1 MIYFLK
7 IIASLLLP
15 PGIFIISLL
24 AVAIYLWRKN
34 KVVAKVVLLITVLLY
49 LSSLPYLSNALVSS
63 LEWRYTPPKN
73 LAADVDVIIMLSG
86 GATLDTPN
94 VDGLGHL
101 NGGAANR
108 LLTVAR
114 LAQDNNLPIIISG
127 GKVFADS
134 GSEAQIGKRIL
145 VGLGIAAQRIIIEDS
160 SLNTDQ
166 NAMLTKKIMQ
176 DNNYTQPIL
185 VTSAFHMERSV
196 LNFSK
201 QGITVVPY
209 PTGYMVSRKND
220 FYFNKFTPKAY
231 ALENTSIVLWE
242 WLGILGRKLT

>member
-15 PGIFIISLL
+15 PGIFIVGLIGITL
-24 AVAIYLWRKN
+24 YLWRKN
-34 KVVAKVVLLITVLLY
+34 KVVAKLLLMITVLLY
-49 LSSLPYLSNALVSS
+49 LSSMPYLSNALISS
-63 LEWRYTPPKN
+63 LEWRYTPPQK
-73 LAADVDVIIMLSG
+73 VEGDVIIMLSG

-114 LAQDNNLPIIISG
+114 LAQDNDLPIIISG
-127 GKVFADS
+127 GQVYEDS
-134 GSEAQIGKRIL
+134 GSEAQIGKKIL
-145 VGLGIAAQRIIIEDS
+145 LGLGIEEQRITIEDN

-166 NAMLTKKIMQ
+166 NAVLTKKIMQ
-176 DNNYTQPIL
+176 NKNYTKPIL

-196 LNFSK
+196 LNFLK
-201 QGITVVPY
+201 QGIAVVPY

-220 FYFNKFTPKAY
+220 FYLNKLTPKAY
-231 ALENTSIVLWE
+231 ALENTSIFLWE
-242 WLGILGRKLT
+242 YLGILGRKFI

>member
-15 PGIFIISLL
+15 PGIFVVALL
-24 AVAIYLWRKN
+24 GVSFYLWRKN
-34 KVVAKVVLLITVLLY
+34 KIVAKVLLLITTLLY
-49 LSSLPYLSNALVSS
+49 LSSMPYLSNALVSS
-63 LEWRYTPPKN
+63 LEWRYTPPEN
-73 LAADVDVIIMLSG
+73 IDADVIIMLSG

-94 VDGLGHL
+94 VDGWGHL
-101 NGGAANR
+101 KGGAANR

-114 LAQDNNLPIIISG
+114 LAQDNDLPIIISG

-134 GSEAQIGKRIL
+134 GSEAQIGRRIL
-145 VGLGIAAQRIIIEDS
+145 LGLGISEQRITIEDN

-176 DNNYTQPIL
+176 EKNYKKPLL

-196 LNFSK
+196 LNFLK
-201 QGITVVPY
+201 QDIAVIPY

-220 FYFNKFTPKAY
+220 FYFNKLTPQAY

>member
-1 MIYFLK
+1 MIYILK

-15 PGIFIISLL
+15 PGIFIVGLL
-24 AVAIYLWRKN
+24 VATFYLWRKN
-34 KVVAKVVLLITVLLY
+34 KSIAKVLLVITTLLY
-49 LSSLPYLSNALVSS
+49 LSSMPYLSNALLSS
-63 LEWRYTPPKN
+63 WEWRYTPPQN
-73 LAADVDVIIMLSG
+73 LEGDVIIMLSG

-94 VDGLGHL
+94 VDGVGHL
-101 NGGAANR
+101 TGGAANR

-114 LAQDNNLPIIISG
+114 LAQENELPIIISG
-127 GKVFADS
+127 GKVFSDS

-145 VGLGIAAQRIIIEDS
+145 MGLGIEEQRIIIEEN

-166 NAMLTKKIMQ
+166 NAILTKKIMQ
-176 DNNYTQPIL
+176 ARNYSKPIL

-201 QGITVVPY
+201 QGIIVVPY
-209 PTGYMVSRKND
+209 PTDYKVSRKND
-220 FYFNKFTPKAY
+220 FYFNKLTPKAY
-231 ALENTSIVLWE
+231 ALENTNIFLWE